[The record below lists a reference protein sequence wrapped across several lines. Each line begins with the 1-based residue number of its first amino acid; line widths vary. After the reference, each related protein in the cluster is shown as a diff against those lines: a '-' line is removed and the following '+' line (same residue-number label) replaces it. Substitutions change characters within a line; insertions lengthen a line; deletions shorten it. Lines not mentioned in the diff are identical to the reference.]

1 MAGLLGPDSLN
12 SSAQN
17 WLHTQTTDGCR
28 DAQSHCMNFA
38 TKKIQK
44 EKCLPIQPKQKY
56 MYNAHTQSRSA
67 KEKVYS
73 VNCGHILDILSI
85 IAHSFIISLCVQWR
99 LCTCLL
105 DLALCVTCCC
115 VKFWVYFQEL
125 QEFMSLA
132 VFRSKCFFL
141 RYSQRVLY
149 AIIFRFQKWPS
160 KPRDLC
166 NYGSALLPN

>member
-1 MAGLLGPDSLN
+1 MTSWARFTEI
-12 SSAQN
+12 Q
-17 WLHTQTTDGCR
+17 R
-28 DAQSHCMNFA
+28 
-38 TKKIQK
+38 TK
-44 EKCLPIQPKQKY
+44 LT
-56 MYNAHTQSRSA
+56 AHTDNRWLARCSKPLRGFCGQKNPEREMSSYPTKTKIYVQCTYSIRSA

-85 IAHSFIISLCVQWR
+85 IAHIFIISLCVQWR

-125 QEFMSLA
+125 QEFISLA